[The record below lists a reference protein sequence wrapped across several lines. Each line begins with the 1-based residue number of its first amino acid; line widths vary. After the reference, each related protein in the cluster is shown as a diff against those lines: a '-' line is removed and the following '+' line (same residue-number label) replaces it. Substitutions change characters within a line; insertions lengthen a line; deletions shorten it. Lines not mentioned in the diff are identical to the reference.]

1 MTTLTR
7 RLTTVTVAAAMI
19 IGLLGVGAVAVAAP
33 RPSPTPAEQARV
45 FERLLTEADV
55 RRSLQVDAGIEYTMK
70 GHAGQHQALC
80 NKNGRDVQGR
90 ATDLLYQVE
99 TGETNLNADPV
110 AIEQKVWPYQSAQAA
125 LREWRYLERQVKQCT
140 GRSQSRGETGGVNIH
155 HLSNGR
161 TSQEID
167 GRTGIWI
174 WIDARGS
181 DFNPESEDCSYSVLY
196 LAGDTIQS
204 VEYDY
209 VDAGGLSGPT
219 RSSVNQLAARLAE
232 RWLTTP

>member
-7 RLTTVTVAAAMI
+7 RLTTVTVVAAMVT
-19 IGLLGVGAVAVAAP
+19 GFVGAGSIAVAAT

-55 RRSLQVDAGIEYTMK
+55 PRSLRVDAGIEYTMK
-70 GHAGQHQALC
+70 GHGGQHQALC

-90 ATDLLYQVE
+90 VTDLLYQVE
-99 TGETNLNADPV
+99 MGETNLIADPV

-125 LREWRYLERQVKQCT
+125 LREWRYLERQVRQCT
-140 GRSQSRGETGGVNIH
+140 GRSQSRGETGGVNTH
-155 HLSNGR
+155 YLSNGR

-181 DFNPESEDCSYSVLY
+181 DFNPESEDGSYSVLY

-219 RSSVNQLAARLAE
+219 RSSVNQLAGRLAE
-232 RWLTTP
+232 RWLATP